1 MVKDHLR
8 EPFELVLRESMD
20 ECPRGEHM
28 HSFFELVYIVE
39 GRGRQSINESEF
51 GYEPGDLFLV
61 APNDRHIFR
70 IGETSRFFFIRF
82 NQLYLRASKKDDRLA
97 QRLELILNNSGQ
109 EPGCI
114 LKNDDDRRS
123 VGQLMDILIREHQNS
138 DVFHKELVGQLVDTL
153 LTIVARNIT
162 QPFPVVVDETSERR
176 SIDILEY
183 IQANISSPDKLRVEA
198 IGAHFGLSK
207 NYLGRYFKK
216 QTNETLQEYILKYK
230 LRLVEN
236 RLLHSDMRVSEIADE
251 FGFTDKSHLSRI
263 FKRYRG
269 VGPAEFRRSGKER
282 LVL

>member
-8 EPFELVLRESMD
+8 EPYELVLREAMD

-39 GRGRQSINESEF
+39 GRGRQTINDSELD
-51 GYEPGDLFLV
+51 YEQGDLFLM
-61 APNDRHIFR
+61 APNDSHIFR
-70 IGETSRFFFIRF
+70 IEERSQFFFVRF
-82 NQLYLRASKKDDRLA
+82 NQLYLKDAKKDDQLA
-97 QRLELILNNSGQ
+97 KRLELILGNSRH

-114 LKNDDDRRS
+114 LKNEDDRRS
-123 VGQLMDILIREHQNS
+123 VSQLMDILIREHLNS
-138 DVFHKELVGQLVDTL
+138 DVYHKELVGQLVNTL

-162 QPFPVVVDETSERR
+162 RPFPTVIDETSEKK

-183 IQANISSPDKLRVEA
+183 IQTNISNPDKLRVEA

-236 RLLHSDMRVSEIADE
+236 RLLHSDMRISEIADE
-251 FGFTDKSHLSRI
+251 FGFTDKSHLNRI

-269 VGPAEFRRSGKER
+269 VNPSDFRRAAK
-282 LVL
+282 VQPTV